1 MPIKVVVADDK
12 SAVRSGIIQMLKT
25 DTDLEVEGEAATFA
39 EPLNLLIA

>member
-25 DTDLEVEGEAATFA
+25 DTDLEVTGDAGELRGN
-39 EPLNLLIA
+39 P